1 MTPQPKGLEKLKNNK
16 NRLIFNQAGEIKG
29 GRDERDNK
37 PKPPIESTQMNI
49 TCNTLWEFLHRYSVS
64 INAIITHMSKCSIKK
79 AQNAEK
85 DQSDAFEWE
94 YLS

>member
-16 NRLIFNQAGEIKG
+16 KRLIFNQAGEIKG

-49 TCNTLWEFLHRYSVS
+49 TCNTL
-64 INAIITHMSKCSIKK
+64 
-79 AQNAEK
+79 
-85 DQSDAFEWE
+85 
-94 YLS
+94 